1 VFWKGALTIGVTTAV
16 VECICARLEAFV
28 MGIFDWPITK
38 KKTESISQSQN
49 RYVAISSFSASYL
62 GYKSRT

>member
-1 VFWKGALTIGVTTAV
+1 MFWKGALTIGVTTAV

-38 KKTESISQSQN
+38 KKLKAFHSPKTGMLQSLPFQL
-49 RYVAISSFSASYL
+49 VI
-62 GYKSRT
+62 